1 MEVKTHS
8 AVRSVKTMPVIEIMV
23 VAGSNRPDDP
33 KRVVIQYWDFDGNL
47 LAVNDPINDN
57 NNL

>member
-8 AVRSVKTMPVIEIMV
+8 AVRSVKTMPVIEIVV

-33 KRVVIQYWDFDGNL
+33 KRVVIQY
-47 LAVNDPINDN
+47 
-57 NNL
+57 